1 MAKFKRSLKK
11 RLAGAALLLWL
22 MGILFPMAWV
32 SRAYPAWATWFNQ
45 VFAPFWVHVV
55 MHAALYAVLAFG
67 LGWFF
72 SPRLSWRGQAAIL
85 LLVAVSQ
92 EGLQLWGAGR
102 LPGRGEV
109 FDLLV
114 DVGGAVLG
122 WLALRKLN
130 RGQASGINEVKNG

>member
-1 MAKFKRSLKK
+1 VF
-11 RLAGAALLLWL
+11 GILLLPN
-22 MGILFPMAWV
+22 IF
-32 SRAYPAWATWFNQ
+32 
-45 VFAPFWVHVV
+45 
-55 MHAALYAVLAFG
+55 
-67 LGWFF
+67 
-72 SPRLSWRGQAAIL
+72 LSEISGDPIL

-102 LPGRGEV
+102 LLGRGEV

-114 DVGGAVLG
+114 DVGGAELG